1 MKHLIDL
8 ILSLILLILLTIP
21 MILVA
26 ITIRFSSKGPVLYWS
41 DRVGKNGEMFRMPK
55 FRSMRVEAPQI
66 PTHLLNDSNDFLYP
80 FGSFIRRYSIDE
92 FPQLYS
98 ILKRDMS
105 FVGPRPAL
113 FNQGDLISL
122 RKANGVIRLLPGLTG
137 LAQINGRDN
146 LSIYE
151 KVALD
156 LEYMKKQSVLLDLKI
171 LFKTLIKVVKS
182 DGVSH

>member
-8 ILSLILLILLTIP
+8 ILCLILLIVLAIP
-21 MILVA
+21 MIMVA
-26 ITIRFSSKGPVLYWS
+26 VIIRFSSHGPVLYWS
-41 DRVGKNGEMFRMPK
+41 DRVGKNGELFRMPK
-55 FRSMRVEAPQI
+55 FRSMSLGAPQT
-66 PTHLLNDSNDFLYP
+66 PTHLLNDSHDFLFP

-113 FNQGDLISL
+113 FNQYDLIAL
-122 RKANGVIRLLPGLTG
+122 RKSNGVLELLPGLTG

-146 LSIYE
+146 LSINE
-151 KVALD
+151 KVTWD
-156 LEYMKKQSVLLDLKI
+156 LEYLKKQSILLDLKI
-171 LFKTLIKVVKS
+171 LFKTLIRVLKS